1 MKYFNVMKK
10 DYPTISCIIPIYN
23 TSKFL
28 HRCVDSIL
36 AQDYVNIEIVL
47 VDDGSTD
54 HSPQICDEYSLK
66 YTNIIVVHIPNGG
79 ASLARKKG
87 IDIATGEYFTFVDS
101 DDFVTSNYISSM
113 YFAIKK
119 MGTKVAGC
127 DMQVIL
133 TGNPIKTVSTLN
145 TYLLKDNV
153 LMYRFFYYEFWSLG
167 GSLYKRDVFDNILF
181 PKATIS
187 EDYLIKLQIFLRDC
201 QMAYVNA
208 PLYIYEKHNESLSN
222 TRLSLRA
229 FEEFENV
236 TCAYNLVNDHMPQYS
251 ALALKN
257 AVETCIKLLLLGRTS
272 ERIQYNKQ
280 YQAIRRFLKTKTEE
294 IYSNKYIL
302 KKQKILLLILTCYY
316 QICNVFFKS

>member
-1 MKYFNVMKK
+1 MKK

-36 AQDYVNIEIVL
+36 AQDYTNIEIVL

-54 HSPQICDEYSLK
+54 HSPQICDEYSSK

-101 DDFVTSNYISSM
+101 DDFVSRNYISSM

-119 MGTKVAGC
+119 LGTKVAGC
-127 DMQVIL
+127 GMQVIL

-145 TYLLKDNV
+145 TYLLKDDV
-153 LMYRFFYYEFWSLG
+153 LMHRFFYYEFWSLG
-167 GSLYKRDVFDNILF
+167 GTLYKRDVFNNILF
-181 PKATIS
+181 PKATLS
-187 EDYLIKLQIFLRDC
+187 EDYLIKLQIFLQDC

-208 PLYIYEKHNESLSN
+208 PLYIYEKHDGSLSH
-222 TRLSLRA
+222 TRLSPRA

-236 TCAYNLVNDHMPQYS
+236 TSAYNLVNSHMPQYS

-272 ERIQYNKQ
+272 ARTQYYKQ
-280 YQAIRRFLKTKTEE
+280 YQSIIRFLKTKNKE
-294 IYSNKYIL
+294 IYTNKYIL
-302 KKQKILLLILTCYY
+302 KKQKILLAILTFYY
-316 QICNVFFKS
+316 QISTIFLKS